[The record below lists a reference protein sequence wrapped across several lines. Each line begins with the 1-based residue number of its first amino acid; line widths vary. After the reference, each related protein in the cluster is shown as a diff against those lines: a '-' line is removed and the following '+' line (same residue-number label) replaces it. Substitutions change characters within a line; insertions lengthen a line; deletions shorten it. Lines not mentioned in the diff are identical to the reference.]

1 MVFEIGVRAASIIPK
16 GVVFGSLPPRLIKSQ
31 NNKSLEDQKIGFVEV
46 EYKEEQLV
54 CQYGQQFNWLKYI
67 GSSNDKNK
75 ANIKGFIN
83 ENGEISFDTYREIE
97 IGEEILYTFERERW
111 EDKEQNDKDGHGESM
126 KNDNKEQPQ
135 NHLRFKLDRFDGEN
149 KEEYKKNLGEV
160 MPTPLRLGCTSKEDN
175 IDNWLVRGVYT
186 ENKNTANVHVQEETR
201 PRIWDSTECAHN
213 SRYYPE
219 IYHHGRMELTN
230 GKTAFYSGDDLNWYR
245 RPIAIT
251 RPLGCTCSWPPA
263 YMPSNKHHDYPRYR
277 ETYLEPPHSL
287 RSSECHTRRNEP
299 QASLQGMLKE
309 RSSQREESRA
319 MIAGNSR
326 DDYKQHSE
334 RPIER
339 TLDIGQLSPRS
350 KDNQTK
356 EIVQTFGIN
365 RETQDEVSREEDE
378 RKGAENINSPAI
390 TFTQDTTPNTTKQPG
405 LQEQQ
410 EDIKDEPGNSSG
422 SSLTATE
429 DKPPSEQSKN
439 GSRFVCD
446 YCGKSYCRRY
456 VLKIHMRTHTGHKP
470 LRCTVCWKSFGDP
483 SNLKKHIRSHARKN
497 AIYTCEHC
505 GRGSFYRLCDL
516 VRHIK
521 FRHRLANA
529 EKWTADAAAAADDKK
544 S

>member
-1 MVFEIGVRAASIIPK
+1 MR
-16 GVVFGSLPPRLIKSQ
+16 
-31 NNKSLEDQKIGFVEV
+31 
-46 EYKEEQLV
+46 
-54 CQYGQQFNWLKYI
+54 
-67 GSSNDKNK
+67 NDK
-75 ANIKGFIN
+75 
-83 ENGEISFDTYREIE
+83 
-97 IGEEILYTFERERW
+97 
-111 EDKEQNDKDGHGESM
+111 
-126 KNDNKEQPQ
+126 KEQPHS
-135 NHLRFKLDRFDGEN
+135 HLRFQFDRSNGEF
-149 KEEYKKNLGEV
+149 KESKKNLGEV
-160 MPTPLRLGCTSKEDN
+160 IHTPLLQASTTKEDN
-175 IDNWLVRGVYT
+175 IDNWLVRSVYT
-186 ENKNTANVHVQEETR
+186 ENINTANVHVQRETR

-230 GKTAFYSGDDLNWYR
+230 GKTAFYSGDYMNWYR

-277 ETYLEPPHSL
+277 ERYPGPHSL
-287 RSSECHTRRNEP
+287 RSSECHSRRNEP
-299 QASLQGMLKE
+299 QASLHEMLEEK
-309 RSSQREESRA
+309 SSQREESRA
-319 MIAGNSR
+319 IIAGCPRN
-326 DDYKQHSE
+326 DYTTHSE
-334 RPIER
+334 KPGER
-339 TLDIGQLSPRS
+339 GNTGQHSPRS
-350 KDNQTK
+350 KDNHTK
-356 EIVQTFGIN
+356 ELIQAFGIN
-365 RETQDEVSREEDE
+365 RDTQVEESRDEDK
-378 RKGAENINSPAI
+378 RKGAEDRNSPSI
-390 TFTQDTTPNTTKQPG
+390 TFAQDTALNNNKQPG

-410 EDIKDEPGNSSG
+410 EDMKDEPGNSSG
-422 SSLTATE
+422 SSLTTTD

-529 EKWTADAAAAADDKK
+529 EKWTADASVDNKK